1 MASGALCAHACV
13 GACVPACRRAR
24 VCARVCAPVR
34 VRARVRVLACVCVCV
49 CARVCA
55 WACVNFYIAG
65 SGAEKPGFVLIYLAC
80 EVCFGIPSDASH
92 ASDAHQQRDVFCLD
106 IAVNRG
112 LGYGARMK
120 KFIVNA
126 GKVADLGLKL
136 KLCDFE
142 EGKDYVFKRKHNGM
156 KVLWNKDLIAKLV
169 SGEPIEAD
177 TEEAV
182 EADGMI
188 PKQISVSSAENHIVE
203 SHEKVC
209 QQIETED
216 YIRDATEMVE
226 IELPESENS
235 ISNDETDTE
244 LTWIDAPKIKECENS
259 ISKVETST
267 KTVEI
272 SSKLV
277 EIASEICFESKNS
290 ISRGKSES
298 EYTARVKKLFPN
310 QRFVL
315 LESNVMVASGKFAGR
330 LRPGNAV
337 FVRNGTVIRG

>member
-13 GACVPACRRAR
+13 GARVPACRRAR
-24 VCARVCAPVR
+24 ACARVCAPVR
-34 VRARVRVLACVCVCV
+34 ARARVRVLARVCVCV
-49 CARVCA
+49 CARVRA

-65 SGAEKPGFVLIYLAC
+65 SEAEKPWFVLIYLAC

-156 KVLWNKDLIAKLV
+156 KVLWNKDLIQRLS
-169 SGEPIEAD
+169 SGATIEEEEPECLQV
-177 TEEAV
+177 V
-182 EADGMI
+182 EA
-188 PKQISVSSAENHIVE
+188 
-203 SHEKVC
+203 
-209 QQIETED
+209 ETK
-216 YIRDATEMVE
+216 E

-244 LTWIDAPKIKECENS
+244 LTWIDAPKMKECENS
-259 ISKVETST
+259 ISKVETPT

-277 EIASEICFESKNS
+277 EIASQ
-290 ISRGKSES
+290 ISPE
-298 EYTARVKKLFPN
+298 ETYTARVKKLFPN

>member
-1 MASGALCAHACV
+1 M
-13 GACVPACRRAR
+13 PACRRAR
-24 VCARVCAPVR
+24 ACARVCAPVR
-34 VRARVRVLACVCVCV
+34 ARARVCVRPRVCACV

-65 SGAEKPGFVLIYLAC
+65 SGAEKRKF
-80 EVCFGIPSDASH
+80 
-92 ASDAHQQRDVFCLD
+92 
-106 IAVNRG
+106 IAVNQG
-112 LGYGARMK
+112 VGYGARMK

-156 KVLWNKDLIAKLV
+156 KVLWNKDLIQRLA
-169 SGEPIEAD
+169 SGATIEEEEPKCLQ
-177 TEEAV
+177 V
-182 EADGMI
+182 
-188 PKQISVSSAENHIVE
+188 V
-203 SHEKVC
+203 
-209 QQIETED
+209 ETED
-216 YIRDATEMVE
+216 HIRDATEMVE
-226 IELPESENS
+226 IELLESENS

-244 LTWIDAPKIKECENS
+244 LTWIDAPKMKECENS
-259 ISKVETST
+259 ISKPVTPT

-337 FVRNGTVIRG
+337 FVQNGTVIRG

>member
-1 MASGALCAHACV
+1 
-13 GACVPACRRAR
+13 
-24 VCARVCAPVR
+24 
-34 VRARVRVLACVCVCV
+34 
-49 CARVCA
+49 
-55 WACVNFYIAG
+55 
-65 SGAEKPGFVLIYLAC
+65 
-80 EVCFGIPSDASH
+80 
-92 ASDAHQQRDVFCLD
+92 
-106 IAVNRG
+106 
-112 LGYGARMK
+112 MK

-177 TEEAV
+177 TEETV
-182 EADGMI
+182 EAEGMI
-188 PKQISVSSAENHIVE
+188 PKQISVSSAETECLQV
-203 SHEKVC
+203 V
-209 QQIETED
+209 ETED
-216 YIRDATEMVE
+216 HIRDATEMVE

-259 ISKVETST
+259 ISKVETPT

-277 EIASEICFESKNS
+277 EKGTEIWLAADY
-290 ISRGKSES
+290 RGKSES
-298 EYTARVKKLFPN
+298 EYAARVKKLFPN

-330 LRPGNAV
+330 LRPGNTV

>member
-1 MASGALCAHACV
+1 
-13 GACVPACRRAR
+13 
-24 VCARVCAPVR
+24 
-34 VRARVRVLACVCVCV
+34 
-49 CARVCA
+49 
-55 WACVNFYIAG
+55 
-65 SGAEKPGFVLIYLAC
+65 
-80 EVCFGIPSDASH
+80 
-92 ASDAHQQRDVFCLD
+92 
-106 IAVNRG
+106 
-112 LGYGARMK
+112 MK

-156 KVLWNKDLIAKLV
+156 KVLWNKELIQRLA
-169 SGEPIEAD
+169 SGTAIEAD
-177 TEEAV
+177 TEETV
-182 EADGMI
+182 EAEGMI
-188 PKQISVSSAENHIVE
+188 PKQISGSSTERDCLQVVE
-203 SHEKVC
+203 
-209 QQIETED
+209 TG
-216 YIRDATEMVE
+216 TVE
-226 IELPESENS
+226 IELPKRDNS
-235 ISNDETDTE
+235 ISNDETDTD

-259 ISKVETST
+259 ISKVEIPT

-290 ISRGKSES
+290 ISPE
-298 EYTARVKKLFPN
+298 ETYTARVKKLFPN

-330 LRPGNAV
+330 LRPGNVV

>member
-1 MASGALCAHACV
+1 M
-13 GACVPACRRAR
+13 PACRRAHA
-24 VCARVCAPVR
+24 CARVCASVR
-34 VRARVRVLACVCVCV
+34 GRARVRVRPCVCACV

-65 SGAEKPGFVLIYLAC
+65 SGAKKPGFVAL
-80 EVCFGIPSDASH
+80 
-92 ASDAHQQRDVFCLD
+92 
-106 IAVNRG
+106 NRG
-112 LGYGARMK
+112 VGYGARMK

-156 KVLWNKDLIAKLV
+156 KVLWNKDLIERLA
-169 SGEPIEAD
+169 SGATIEDD
-177 TEEAV
+177 TEETK
-182 EADGMI
+182 ETEGII
-188 PKQISVSSAENHIVE
+188 PKQISGSYHIVE

-209 QQIETED
+209 LQVVET
-216 YIRDATEMVE
+216 
-226 IELPESENS
+226 ELPESENS
-235 ISNDETDTE
+235 ISKEETDTE

-259 ISKVETST
+259 ISKAEIPT

-272 SSKLV
+272 SSKLA
-277 EIASEICFESKNS
+277 EIASQINPEET
-290 ISRGKSES
+290 
-298 EYTARVKKLFPN
+298 YTARVKKLFPN

-315 LESNVMVASGKFAGR
+315 LESNTMVSSGKFAGR
-330 LRPGNAV
+330 LRPGNSV

>member
-1 MASGALCAHACV
+1 MRARV
-13 GACVPACRRAR
+13 RRGACARVRACPCVCPR
-24 VCARVCAPVR
+24 VCARACACPRVCVP
-34 VRARVRVLACVCVCV
+34 ACVCVCV

-65 SGAEKPGFVLIYLAC
+65 SGAEKPGFV
-80 EVCFGIPSDASH
+80 
-92 ASDAHQQRDVFCLD
+92 
-106 IAVNRG
+106 AVNQG
-112 LGYGARMK
+112 VGYGARMK

-169 SGEPIEAD
+169 SGEPIESD
-177 TEEAV
+177 TEETV
-182 EADGMI
+182 EAEGMI
-188 PKQISVSSAENHIVE
+188 PKQISVSSTENHIVE

-209 QQIETED
+209 LQVVKTED
-216 YIRDATEMVE
+216 HIGDANKMVE

-259 ISKVETST
+259 ISKVEIPT

-290 ISRGKSES
+290 ISPE
-298 EYTARVKKLFPN
+298 ETYTARVKKLFPN

>member
-1 MASGALCAHACV
+1 MASGALCARVCV
-13 GACVPACRRAR
+13 GARVPACRRAR
-24 VCARVCAPVR
+24 ACARVCAPVR
-34 VRARVRVLACVCVCV
+34 ARARVCVRPRVCV

-65 SGAEKPGFVLIYLAC
+65 SGAEKPWFV
-80 EVCFGIPSDASH
+80 
-92 ASDAHQQRDVFCLD
+92 
-106 IAVNRG
+106 AVNRG
-112 LGYGARMK
+112 LGYGAPMK

-177 TEEAV
+177 TEETV
-182 EADGMI
+182 EAEGMI
-188 PKQISVSSAENHIVE
+188 PKQISVSSTEKECLQVAETDTE
-203 SHEKVC
+203 LT
-209 QQIETED
+209 ETEEC
-216 YIRDATEMVE
+216 IPE
-226 IELPESENS
+226 ESENS
-235 ISNDETDTE
+235 ISQDETDTE

-259 ISKVETST
+259 ISKPVIST

-277 EIASEICFESKNS
+277 EKGTEIWLAADH
-290 ISRGKSES
+290 RGKSES

>member
-1 MASGALCAHACV
+1 M
-13 GACVPACRRAR
+13 
-24 VCARVCAPVR
+24 
-34 VRARVRVLACVCVCV
+34 
-49 CARVCA
+49 
-55 WACVNFYIAG
+55 
-65 SGAEKPGFVLIYLAC
+65 IYLAC

-92 ASDAHQQRDVFCLD
+92 ANDAHQQRDVFCLNV
-106 IAVNRG
+106 AANQGV
-112 LGYGARMK
+112 GYGARMK

-156 KVLWNKDLIAKLV
+156 KVLWNKDLIQRLS
-169 SGEPIEAD
+169 SGATIEAD
-177 TEEAV
+177 TEETV
-182 EADGMI
+182 EAED
-188 PKQISVSSAENHIVE
+188 HIVDAN
-203 SHEKVC
+203 EKVC
-209 QQIETED
+209 PQVVEAKD
-216 YIRDATEMVE
+216 HIRDATEMVE
-226 IELPESENS
+226 IELPKRDNS
-235 ISNDETDTE
+235 ISNDETDTD

-259 ISKVETST
+259 ISNVETPT
-267 KTVEI
+267 KT
-272 SSKLV
+272 V

-290 ISRGKSES
+290 ISPE
-298 EYTARVKKLFPN
+298 ETYTARVKKLFPN

>member
-1 MASGALCAHACV
+1 MASGALCARVCV
-13 GACVPACRRAR
+13 GARVPACRRAR
-24 VCARVCAPVR
+24 ACARVCALVR
-34 VRARVRVLACVCVCV
+34 ARARVRVRLRVCVCV

-65 SGAEKPGFVLIYLAC
+65 SGAEKPGFV
-80 EVCFGIPSDASH
+80 
-92 ASDAHQQRDVFCLD
+92 
-106 IAVNRG
+106 AVNRG

-177 TEEAV
+177 TATE
-182 EADGMI
+182 
-188 PKQISVSSAENHIVE
+188 ENHIVE
-203 SHEKVC
+203 SHEKVYL
-209 QQIETED
+209 QVVEPED
-216 YIRDATEMVE
+216 HIRDATEMVE
-226 IELPESENS
+226 IELPESKNS

-259 ISKVETST
+259 ISKVETPT

-272 SSKLV
+272 STKLV
-277 EIASEICFESKNS
+277 EKGTEIWLAADY
-290 ISRGKSES
+290 RGKSES

-330 LRPGNAV
+330 LRPGNTV

>member
-1 MASGALCAHACV
+1 M
-13 GACVPACRRAR
+13 PACRRAR
-24 VCARVCAPVR
+24 ACARVCASVR
-34 VRARVRVLACVCVCV
+34 VCARVRVRLRVCVCV
-49 CARVCA
+49 CARAYA

-65 SGAEKPGFVLIYLAC
+65 SGAEKPGFV
-80 EVCFGIPSDASH
+80 
-92 ASDAHQQRDVFCLD
+92 
-106 IAVNRG
+106 AVNRG
-112 LGYGARMK
+112 SGYGARMK

-177 TEEAV
+177 TEETV
-182 EADGMI
+182 ETKGMI
-188 PKQISVSSAENHIVE
+188 PKQISVSSHKEECLQV
-203 SHEKVC
+203 
-209 QQIETED
+209 IETED
-216 YIRDATEMVE
+216 HIRDATEMVE

-235 ISNDETDTE
+235 ISQNETDTE

-259 ISKVETST
+259 ISKVEIPT

-277 EIASEICFESKNS
+277 EIASEISPE
-290 ISRGKSES
+290 ET
-298 EYTARVKKLFPN
+298 YTARVKKLFPN
-310 QRFVL
+310 HRFVL
-315 LESNVMVASGKFAGR
+315 LESNVMVASGKLAGR
-330 LRPGNAV
+330 LRPGNTV